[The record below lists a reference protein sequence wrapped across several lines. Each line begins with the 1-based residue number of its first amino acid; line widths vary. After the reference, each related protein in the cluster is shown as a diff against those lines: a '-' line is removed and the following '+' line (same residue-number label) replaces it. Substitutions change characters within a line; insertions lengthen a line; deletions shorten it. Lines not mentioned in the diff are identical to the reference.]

1 MKMFKKIIGKARKQ
15 PIVPP
20 LLIELINTARWKQP
34 PDETI
39 KKVIPFLQE
48 PMDFLPGIDAMQQ
61 ESTGFL
67 ADSPEMSELFHEYR
81 GSKVPERELPW
92 LDVDKALFIAVNR
105 IAGAD
110 IGIVLDYRTGLEDP
124 RVVASDWGSGDNT
137 HHWREVESRFS
148 DFVKKLGL

>member
-1 MKMFKKIIGKARKQ
+1 MFKKIIGKARKQ

-20 LLIELINTARWKQP
+20 LLIELINTGRWKQP

-110 IGIVLDYRTGLEDP
+110 IGIVLDYRTGWKTQELWQVIGGAETIHIIGE
-124 RVVASDWGSGDNT
+124 RLRA
-137 HHWREVESRFS
+137 
-148 DFVKKLGL
+148 DFQIL

>member
-1 MKMFKKIIGKARKQ
+1 MKMLRKIFGQTRKQ
-15 PIVPP
+15 PIVPR
-20 LLIELINTARWKQP
+20 LLIELIHTGRWKQP
-34 PDETI
+34 QDEII
-39 KKVIPFLQE
+39 KRVIPFLQE
-48 PMDFLPGIDAMQQ
+48 PMSFLLDIEAMQR

-105 IAGAD
+105 IEGAD
-110 IGIVLDYRTGLEDP
+110 LGIVLDHRTSLEDP
-124 RVVASDWGSGDNT
+124 RVLASDWQSGDNT

-148 DFVKKLGL
+148 DFVKKLGI